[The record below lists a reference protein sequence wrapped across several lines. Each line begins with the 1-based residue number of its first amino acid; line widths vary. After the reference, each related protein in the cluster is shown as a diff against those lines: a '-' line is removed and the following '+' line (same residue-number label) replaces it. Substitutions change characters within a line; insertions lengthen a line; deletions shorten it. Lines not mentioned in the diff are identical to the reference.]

1 MGRRRRA
8 PPGRLRGPAAAAVGP
23 LYLGRPAHRRPG
35 QRSEPAASWFE
46 TGLLTPGA
54 WTARWIRRD
63 PRTRPP
69 VDPPQDG
76 DPDMRTGMLAP
87 PGQFRREFEL
97 ASPPVRARAYVT
109 ARGLYQLRVN
119 GERIGRDELTPGWTD
134 YHHRLQYQ
142 VYDITGQLGTGPDA
156 VGAIVADGW
165 WCGYVG
171 FSPQQAAFHYGRYPS
186 CWPR

>member
-1 MGRRRRA
+1 
-8 PPGRLRGPAAAAVGP
+8 
-23 LYLGRPAHRRPG
+23 
-35 QRSEPAASWFE
+35 
-46 TGLLTPGA
+46 
-54 WTARWIRRD
+54 
-63 PRTRPP
+63 
-69 VDPPQDG
+69 
-76 DPDMRTGMLAP
+76 MRTGTLAP
-87 PGQFRREFEL
+87 PCQFRREFQL

-186 CWPR
+186 CWPRSTSRARTARRWW